1 MLISILKKL
10 CKSHIYLIVILIVY
24 LLANNIISAQELP
37 DDPTEL
43 SIEELST
50 LDAFPKN
57 ALTFHTHLAKEL
69 MFSYKYIFM
78 QMKGNRDGTNKV
90 SNDEVLE
97 SFPITPTEMSMQ
109 MHMFNLMYAPTDNL
123 TFMTMIPYIQ
133 LKMDHITRSG
143 VKFTTKSEGFGDL
156 KLKTI
161 YTFYGNIR
169 RDKHRFLLD
178 AGISF
183 PTGSINERDDT
194 PAGSNQ
200 KLPYPMQ
207 LGSGTFDLLPAI
219 IYIGQTDKFQYLK

>member
-57 ALTFHTHLAKEL
+57 TLTFHTHLAKEL

-90 SNDEVLE
+90 SN
-97 SFPITPTEMSMQ
+97 
-109 MHMFNLMYAPTDNL
+109 
-123 TFMTMIPYIQ
+123 
-133 LKMDHITRSG
+133 
-143 VKFTTKSEGFGDL
+143 
-156 KLKTI
+156 
-161 YTFYGNIR
+161 
-169 RDKHRFLLD
+169 
-178 AGISF
+178 
-183 PTGSINERDDT
+183 ERDDT

-207 LGSGTFDLLPAI
+207 LGSGTIDLLPAI